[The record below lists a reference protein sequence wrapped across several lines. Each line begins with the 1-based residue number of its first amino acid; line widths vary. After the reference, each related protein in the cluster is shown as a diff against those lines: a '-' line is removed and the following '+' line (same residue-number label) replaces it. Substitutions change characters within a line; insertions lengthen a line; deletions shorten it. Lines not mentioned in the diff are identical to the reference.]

1 MLNSKQRKYLTKMA
15 HDIKSEVRIGKN
27 GINENV
33 IQAAG
38 ENIKKNEILKVKV
51 FKDAA
56 TEKEEASNILEKEL
70 DAETVRIIGNKIILF
85 KQKESNSSYD
95 LPS

>member
-1 MLNSKQRKYLTKMA
+1 MA

-27 GINENV
+27 GINDNV
-33 IQAAG
+33 IEAAE
-38 ENIKKNEILKVKV
+38 ENIKKNELLKVKV

-56 TEKEEASNILEKEL
+56 TDKQEASKILSRRL
-70 DAETVRIIGNKIILF
+70 NAEVVRIIGNKIILF
-85 KQKESNSSYD
+85 RQKESNSRYH